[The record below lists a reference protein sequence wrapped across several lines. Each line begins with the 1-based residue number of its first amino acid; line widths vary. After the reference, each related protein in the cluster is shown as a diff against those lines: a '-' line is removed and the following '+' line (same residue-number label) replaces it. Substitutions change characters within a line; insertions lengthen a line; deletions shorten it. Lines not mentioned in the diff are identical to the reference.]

1 MSDDLKTKVQELIDS
16 MINPAV
22 AGHGGFVE
30 LVDVQD
36 NRVYLQMGGGCQGC
50 GAADITLKSG
60 IERTDQGRAPRGGRG
75 PRHDGPRLRQQP
87 LLPSRQGLAARVVRQ
102 GIAMDRLLLLLPTT
116 TYRTEDFLDA
126 ARTLGVDIV
135 CASEKPSTFEVHAPD
150 HLLTLDFTDP
160 DGAATKVAELAARR
174 PLRAVV
180 GVDDL
185 TTVAAAAIAERL
197 GLRTNA
203 VAAVTAA
210 RDKFQM
216 RQCLAAAGVP
226 IPRFRRIPR
235 RGYRSVP
242 GRARRAVSL
251 RAQAAGAVGQ
261 PRRDPR
267 QQRGSVHGRLSAH
280 RRAAGAR
287 RRRGQRRRRPVP
299 GRRGVRPRLSRWRW
313 KAARRAAR
321 SRRWRCSTSR
331 TRSMGRSS
339 RRRSTSRPRAC
350 RPTPGRDRRV
360 AATAPRRRWACA
372 RGRCTPSCA
381 STSGAVDSGSRGALD
396 RRSVLAD
403 AALRHRYDAR
413 GDDPASRTRLAHRD
427 ADARAP
433 SRRRHDD
440 SDSARRAGC
449 RRCAGQASA
458 QSVAGVEDVTLTAHV
473 GQELVP
479 LPEGWQYLGFIFARA
494 ETPDA
499 VEAALRDAHARLKF
513 EIA

>member
-1 MSDDLKTKVQELIDS
+1 
-16 MINPAV
+16 
-22 AGHGGFVE
+22 
-30 LVDVQD
+30 
-36 NRVYLQMGGGCQGC
+36 
-50 GAADITLKSG
+50 
-60 IERTDQGRAPRGGRG
+60 
-75 PRHDGPRLRQQP
+75 
-87 LLPSRQGLAARVVRQ
+87 
-102 GIAMDRLLLLLPTT
+102 MDRLLLLLPTT

-226 IPRFRRIPR
+226 IPRFRRIALKDDPFLAA
-235 RGYRSVP
+235 RGVQFP
-242 GRARRAVSL
+242 CVLKPLA
-251 RAQAAGAVGQ
+251 
-261 PRRDPR
+261 
-267 QQRGSVHGRLSAH
+267 LSAS
-280 RRAAGAR
+280 
-287 RRRGQRRRRPVP
+287 
-299 GRRGVRPRLSRWRW
+299 RGVIRANNVDQFMAAFRRIAALLARDDVEISGDAAQYLLAEEYIPGLEVALEGLLLGGTLHTLALFDKPDPLEGPYFEETLYVTPSRLPTAVQGAIERV
-313 KAARRAAR
+313 AAAACTALGLVEGPVHAELRFNDAGPWVLEVAAR
-321 SRRWRCSTSR
+321 SIGGLCSR
-331 TRSMGRSS
+331 TLRFGTGMTLEEIILRHALGWPIETLTRE
-339 RRRSTSRPRAC
+339 RRPAGVMMIPIPRA
-350 RPTPGRDRRV
+350 GRLQAV
-360 AATAPRRRWACA
+360 
-372 RGRCTPSCA
+372 RG
-381 STSGAVDSGSRGALD
+381 
-396 RRSVLAD
+396 
-403 AALRHRYDAR
+403 
-413 GDDPASRTRLAHRD
+413 
-427 ADARAP
+427 
-433 SRRRHDD
+433 
-440 SDSARRAGC
+440 
-449 RRCAGQASA
+449 QESA

-494 ETPDA
+494 ETADA